1 MAQPHVLAEIRVS
14 CSTENRLE
22 CSQCQAHNSFV
33 WTPGKTRKGK
43 KKRLRNEVSEG
54 TPHTEFDS
62 IKHTANKCT
71 MYGRLVRVNFL
82 IDGELL

>member
-1 MAQPHVLAEIRVS
+1 MD
-14 CSTENRLE
+14 
-22 CSQCQAHNSFV
+22 
-33 WTPGKTRKGK
+33 TREDQERKK

>member
-1 MAQPHVLAEIRVS
+1 MSWQKSGSHVPLRTGWNV
-14 CSTENRLE
+14 
-22 CSQCQAHNSFV
+22 HNARHI
-33 WTPGKTRKGK
+33 TALCGHQGRPGKEK